1 MSTLIR
7 HRALQTWVFSIY
19 IIAVLLSLI
28 FYIETVHSFLHSLL
42 KFHSKQK
49 FVWFYYLV
57 VFIST
62 LLFLPGFVVKNN
74 SVQYHSLRWE
84 KSHEIVIKMWR
95 VEKVG
100 AHAAVWKKLSAKAG
114 PNRASMDSSKKKIM
128 LDYQLTVL
136 LVKVVRT
143 TFSENSEPVWDVHVR
158 IHVAPP
164 SVLPIH

>member
-1 MSTLIR
+1 MIFGTYKL
-7 HRALQTWVFSIY
+7 LSIC

-42 KFHSKQK
+42 TFHSKQK

-84 KSHEIVIKMWR
+84 KSHEIVIKM
-95 VEKVG
+95 
-100 AHAAVWKKLSAKAG
+100 
-114 PNRASMDSSKKKIM
+114 
-128 LDYQLTVL
+128 
-136 LVKVVRT
+136 
-143 TFSENSEPVWDVHVR
+143 
-158 IHVAPP
+158 
-164 SVLPIH
+164 